1 MSQSVQPTESIG
13 IEGGTSGVSHDQ
25 GFDLLSN
32 HRRRYVL
39 YYLHESDQRAE
50 LGELAEV
57 VAAWENEVRLSEV
70 SSADRKRVYT
80 SLQQVH
86 LPRMDDLEV
95 VEFDDREGTVRLGP
109 AVDDLDVYMEVVTG
123 DDVPWSQFYLGL
135 SVLNV
140 ALLAAA
146 GADLSPLAAFPDIAW
161 GAFATTTIL
170 VASVVHTYYN
180 RTEMRL
186 GPTDRPAELD
196 G

>member
-1 MSQSVQPTESIG
+1 MSKSLQPSGSIG
-13 IEGGTSGVSHDQ
+13 IESGASGVSHDQ

-57 VAAWENEVRLSEV
+57 VAAWENEVSVSEV

-86 LPRMDDLEV
+86 LPRMDDLGV
-95 VEFDDREGTVRLGP
+95 VDFDDREGTVRLGP
-109 AVDDLDVYMEVVTG
+109 ASDDLDVYMEVVTG
-123 DDVPWSQFYLGL
+123 ADVPWSQFYLGL

-146 GADLSPLAAFPDIAW
+146 GADLFPAAFPDIAF
-161 GAFATTTIL
+161 GVFATTTVL
-170 VASVVHTYYN
+170 VASVVHTYVN

-186 GPTDRPAELD
+186 GSTDRPVELD

>member
-1 MSQSVQPTESIG
+1 MSKSVQPSGSIG
-13 IEGGTSGVSHDQ
+13 IESGSEGVSHDQ

-39 YYLHESDQRAE
+39 YYLHERDQRAE
-50 LGELAEV
+50 LGELAEI
-57 VAAWENEVRLSEV
+57 VAAWENEVSLSEV

-86 LPRMDDLEV
+86 LPRMDDLGV

-109 AVDDLDVYMEVVTG
+109 ASDDLNVYMEVVTG
-123 DDVPWSQFYLGL
+123 ADVPWSQFYLGL

-146 GADLSPLAAFPDIAW
+146 GADLVPLTAFPDIAW
-161 GAFATTTIL
+161 GAFATTTVL

-186 GPTDRPAELD
+186 GSTERPAELD